1 MQIKHSKYKNTGLL
15 FELLVRRI
23 TADTLEGKEDSP
35 AVSILRKYFLNS
47 ELGKEYKL
55 YEQLTKHKTLSESK
69 AELVINSLVETSTKL
84 NRTEVRKQRY
94 NLVKEIKENYS
105 VDKFFKV
112 KVSNYKIY
120 AALNNL
126 IENHTST
133 DVAPEVV
140 INNKMTLLE
149 HLSKEPAVEKKDDL
163 MEEVN
168 GYDKDLRILTYRV
181 LLEKFNE
188 KYDDLKPAQK
198 EVLKEFINSVDSPE
212 KLKELYNNRIPAI
225 RSTLSIKLNEIEDE
239 VVKIKLQEVL
249 KYVNPLEKGDRFN
262 NDDVVN
268 LLQYYEL
275 INEL

>member
-1 MQIKHSKYKNTGLL
+1 MQNKHSKFKNTGLL

-23 TADTLEGKEDSP
+23 TADTLEGKDSA
-35 AVSILRKYFLNS
+35 AVDILRKYFLNS

-55 YEQLTKHKTLSESK
+55 YEQLSKHKNLTESK
-69 AELVINSLVETSTKL
+69 AELVINSLVESSSKL

-94 NLVKEIKENYS
+94 NLVREIKENYS
-105 VDKFFKV
+105 VEKFFKV
-112 KVSNYKIY
+112 KINNYKIY

-149 HLSKEPAVEKKDDL
+149 HLSKAPVEEKKDEL
-163 MEEVN
+163 MEEFN
-168 GYDKDLRILTYRV
+168 GYDKDLKMLTYRV

-188 KYDDLKPAQK
+188 KYDDLKSAQK
-198 EVLKEFINSVDSPE
+198 EVLKEFINSVDAPE
-212 KLKELYNNRIPAI
+212 KLKELYNNRIPGI
-225 RSTLSIKLNEIEDE
+225 KSTLEMKIKSIEDQ

-249 KYVNPLEKGDRFN
+249 KYVTPLEKNDKFS

>member
-23 TADTLEGKEDSP
+23 TADTLEGKEDSA
-35 AVSILRKYFLNS
+35 AVKILRKYFLNT

-55 YEQLTKHKTLSESK
+55 YEQLSRHKNLSESR
-69 AELVINSLVETSTKL
+69 AELIINSLVETSIKL
-84 NRTEVRKQRY
+84 NRTEIRKQRY
-94 NLVKEIKENYS
+94 NLVKEIKDNYS
-105 VDKFFKV
+105 VDQFFKV
-112 KVSNYKIY
+112 KVANYKIF

-126 IENHTST
+126 IENHSST
-133 DVAPEVV
+133 EVAPEVV

-149 HLSKEPAVEKKDDL
+149 HLSKPLVEEKKDEL
-163 MEEVN
+163 MEEFA
-168 GYDKDLRILTYRV
+168 GYDKDLRMLTYRV

-212 KLKELYNNRIPAI
+212 KLKELYNSRIPGI
-225 RSTLSIKLNEIEDE
+225 KSTLNLKIKSVEDE
-239 VVKIKLQEVL
+239 VIKIKLTEIL
-249 KYVNPLEKGDRFN
+249 KYVNPLEKNDKFN
-262 NDDVVN
+262 NDDIVN

>member
-1 MQIKHSKYKNTGLL
+1 MQNKHSKFKNTGLL

-23 TADTLEGKEDSP
+23 TADTLEGKDSA
-35 AVSILRKYFLNS
+35 AVDILRKYFLNS

-55 YEQLTKHKTLSESK
+55 YEQLSKHKNLTESK
-69 AELVINSLVETSTKL
+69 AELVINSLVETSSKL

-94 NLVKEIKENYS
+94 NLVREIKENYS
-105 VDKFFKV
+105 VEKFFKV
-112 KVSNYKIY
+112 KINNYKIY

-149 HLSKEPAVEKKDDL
+149 HLSKAPVEEKKDEL
-163 MEEVN
+163 MEEFN
-168 GYDKDLRILTYRV
+168 GYDKDLKMLTYRV

-188 KYDDLKPAQK
+188 KYDDLKSAQK
-198 EVLKEFINSVDSPE
+198 EVLKEFINSVDAPE
-212 KLKELYNNRIPAI
+212 KLKELYNNRIPGI
-225 RSTLSIKLNEIEDE
+225 KSTLEMKIKSIEDQ
-239 VVKIKLQEVL
+239 VIKIKLQEVL
-249 KYVNPLEKGDRFN
+249 KYVTPLEKNDKFS

>member
-1 MQIKHSKYKNTGLL
+1 VQNKHSKFKNTGLL

-23 TADTLEGKEDSP
+23 TADTLEGKDSA
-35 AVSILRKYFLNS
+35 AVDILRKYFLNS

-55 YEQLTKHKTLSESK
+55 YEQLSKHKNLTESK
-69 AELVINSLVETSTKL
+69 AELVINSLVETSSKL

-94 NLVKEIKENYS
+94 NLVREIKENYS
-105 VDKFFKV
+105 VEKFFKV
-112 KVSNYKIY
+112 KINNYKIY

-140 INNKMTLLE
+140 ISNKMTLLE
-149 HLSKEPAVEKKDDL
+149 YLSKAPVEEKKDEL
-163 MEEVN
+163 MEEFN
-168 GYDKDLRILTYRV
+168 GYDKDLKMLTYRV

-188 KYDDLKPAQK
+188 KYDDLKSAQK
-198 EVLKEFINSVDSPE
+198 EVLKEFINSVDAPE
-212 KLKELYNNRIPAI
+212 KLKELYNNRIPGI
-225 RSTLSIKLNEIEDE
+225 KSTLERKIKSIEDQ

-249 KYVNPLEKGDRFN
+249 KYVTPLEKNDKFS

>member
-1 MQIKHSKYKNTGLL
+1 VQNKHSKFKNTGLL

-23 TADTLEGKEDSP
+23 TADTLEGKDSA
-35 AVSILRKYFLNS
+35 AVDILRKYFLNS

-55 YEQLTKHKTLSESK
+55 YEQLSKHKNLTESK
-69 AELVINSLVETSTKL
+69 AELVINSLVETSSKL

-94 NLVKEIKENYS
+94 NLVREIKENYS
-105 VDKFFKV
+105 VEKFFKV
-112 KVSNYKIY
+112 KISNYKIY

-149 HLSKEPAVEKKDDL
+149 HLSKAPVEEKRDEL
-163 MEEVN
+163 MEEFN
-168 GYDKDLRILTYRV
+168 SYDKDLKMLTYRV

-188 KYDDLKPAQK
+188 KYDDLKSAQK
-198 EVLKEFINSVDSPE
+198 EVLKEFINSVDAPE
-212 KLKELYNNRIPAI
+212 KLKELYNNRIPGI
-225 RSTLSIKLNEIEDE
+225 KSTLEMKIKSIEDQ

-249 KYVNPLEKGDRFN
+249 KYVTPLEKNDKFS

>member
-1 MQIKHSKYKNTGLL
+1 MQNKHSKFKNTGLL

-23 TADTLEGKEDSP
+23 TADTLEGKDSA
-35 AVSILRKYFLNS
+35 AVDILRKYFLNS

-55 YEQLTKHKTLSESK
+55 YEQLSKHKNLTEAK
-69 AELVINSLVETSTKL
+69 AELVINSLVETSSKL

-94 NLVKEIKENYS
+94 NLVREIKENYS
-105 VDKFFKV
+105 VEKFFKV
-112 KVSNYKIY
+112 KINNYKIY

-149 HLSKEPAVEKKDDL
+149 HLSKAPVEEKKDEL
-163 MEEVN
+163 MEEFN
-168 GYDKDLRILTYRV
+168 GYDKDLKMLTYRV

-188 KYDDLKPAQK
+188 KYDDLKSAQK
-198 EVLKEFINSVDSPE
+198 EVLKEFINSVDAPE
-212 KLKELYNNRIPAI
+212 KLKELYNNRIPGI
-225 RSTLSIKLNEIEDE
+225 KSTLEMKIKSIEDQ
-239 VVKIKLQEVL
+239 VIKIKLQEVL
-249 KYVNPLEKGDRFN
+249 KYVTPLEKNDKFS

>member
-1 MQIKHSKYKNTGLL
+1 MQNKHSKFKNTGLL

-23 TADTLEGKEDSP
+23 TADTLEGKDS
-35 AVSILRKYFLNS
+35 AAIDILKKYFLNS

-55 YEQLTKHKTLSESK
+55 YEQLSKYKNLTESK
-69 AELVINSLVETSTKL
+69 AELVINSLVETSSKL

-94 NLVKEIKENYS
+94 NLVREIKENYS
-105 VDKFFKV
+105 VEKFFKV
-112 KVSNYKIY
+112 KINNYKIY

-133 DVAPEVV
+133 DIAPEVV

-149 HLSKEPAVEKKDDL
+149 HLSKAPVEEKRDEL
-163 MEEVN
+163 MEEFN
-168 GYDKDLRILTYRV
+168 GYDKDLKMLTYRV

-188 KYDDLKPAQK
+188 KYDDLKSAQK
-198 EVLKEFINSVDSPE
+198 EVLKEFINSVDAPE
-212 KLKELYNNRIPAI
+212 KLKELYNNRIPGI
-225 RSTLSIKLNEIEDE
+225 KSTLERKIKSIEDQ

-249 KYVNPLEKGDRFN
+249 KYVTPLEKNDKFS
-262 NDDVVN
+262 NDDIVN

>member
-1 MQIKHSKYKNTGLL
+1 MQNKHSKFKNTGLL

-23 TADTLEGKEDSP
+23 TADTLEGKDSA
-35 AVSILRKYFLNS
+35 AVDILRKYFLNS

-55 YEQLTKHKTLSESK
+55 YEQLSKHKNLTESK
-69 AELVINSLVETSTKL
+69 AELVINSLVETSSKL

-94 NLVKEIKENYS
+94 NLVREIKENYS
-105 VDKFFKV
+105 VEKFFKV
-112 KVSNYKIY
+112 KINNYKIY

-149 HLSKEPAVEKKDDL
+149 HLSKAPVEEKKDEL
-163 MEEVN
+163 MEEFN
-168 GYDKDLRILTYRV
+168 GYDKDLKMLTYRV

-188 KYDDLKPAQK
+188 KYDDLKSAQK
-198 EVLKEFINSVDSPE
+198 EVLKEFINSVDAPE
-212 KLKELYNNRIPAI
+212 KLKELYNNRIPGI
-225 RSTLSIKLNEIEDE
+225 KSTLEMKIKSIEDQ

-249 KYVNPLEKGDRFN
+249 KYVTPLEKNDKFS

>member
-1 MQIKHSKYKNTGLL
+1 MQNKHSKFKNTGLL

-23 TADTLEGKEDSP
+23 TADTLEGKDSA
-35 AVSILRKYFLNS
+35 AVDILRKYFLNS

-55 YEQLTKHKTLSESK
+55 YEQLSKHKNLTEAK
-69 AELVINSLVETSTKL
+69 AELVINSLVETSSKL

-94 NLVKEIKENYS
+94 NLVREIKENYS
-105 VDKFFKV
+105 VEKFFKV
-112 KVSNYKIY
+112 KINNYKIY

-149 HLSKEPAVEKKDDL
+149 YLSKAPVEEKRDEL
-163 MEEVN
+163 MEEFN
-168 GYDKDLRILTYRV
+168 GYDKDLKMLTYRV

-188 KYDDLKPAQK
+188 KYDDLKSAQK
-198 EVLKEFINSVDSPE
+198 EVLKEFINSVDAPE
-212 KLKELYNNRIPAI
+212 KLKELYNNRIPGI
-225 RSTLSIKLNEIEDE
+225 KSTLEMKIKSIEDQ

-249 KYVNPLEKGDRFN
+249 KYVTPLEKNDKFS

>member
-1 MQIKHSKYKNTGLL
+1 MQNKHSKFKNTGLL

-23 TADTLEGKEDSP
+23 TADTLEGKDSA
-35 AVSILRKYFLNS
+35 AVDILRKYFLNS

-55 YEQLTKHKTLSESK
+55 YEQLSKHKNLTESK
-69 AELVINSLVETSTKL
+69 AELVINSLVETSSKL

-94 NLVKEIKENYS
+94 NLVREIKENYS
-105 VDKFFKV
+105 VEKFFKV
-112 KVSNYKIY
+112 RISNYKIY

-149 HLSKEPAVEKKDDL
+149 YLSKAPVEEKKDEL
-163 MEEVN
+163 MEEFN
-168 GYDKDLRILTYRV
+168 GYDKDLKMLTYRV

-188 KYDDLKPAQK
+188 KYDDLKSAQK
-198 EVLKEFINSVDSPE
+198 EVLKEFINSVDAPE
-212 KLKELYNNRIPAI
+212 KLKELYNNRIPGI
-225 RSTLSIKLNEIEDE
+225 KSTLEMKIKSIEDQ

-249 KYVNPLEKGDRFN
+249 KYVTPLEKNDKFS

>member
-23 TADTLEGKEDSP
+23 TADTLEGKENSP
-35 AVSILRKYFLNS
+35 AVDILRKYFLNS

-55 YEQLTKHKTLSESK
+55 YEQLTKHKALSESK

-112 KVSNYKIY
+112 KVANYKIY

-212 KLKELYNNRIPAI
+212 KLKELYNSRIPAI
-225 RSTLSIKLNEIEDE
+225 RSTLSIKLNEVEDE

>member
-1 MQIKHSKYKNTGLL
+1 MQNKHSKFKNTGLL

-23 TADTLEGKEDSP
+23 TADTLEGKDSA
-35 AVSILRKYFLNS
+35 AVDILRKYFLNS

-55 YEQLTKHKTLSESK
+55 YEQLSKHKNLTESK
-69 AELVINSLVETSTKL
+69 AELVINSLVETSSKL

-94 NLVKEIKENYS
+94 NLVREIKENYS
-105 VDKFFKV
+105 VEKFFKV
-112 KVSNYKIY
+112 RINNYKIY

-140 INNKMTLLE
+140 INNKITLLE
-149 HLSKEPAVEKKDDL
+149 HLSKTPVEEKKDEL
-163 MEEVN
+163 MEEFN
-168 GYDKDLRILTYRV
+168 GYDKDLKMLTYRV

-188 KYDDLKPAQK
+188 KYDDLKSAQK
-198 EVLKEFINSVDSPE
+198 EVLKEFINSVDAPE
-212 KLKELYNNRIPAI
+212 KLKELYNNRIPGI
-225 RSTLSIKLNEIEDE
+225 KSTLEMKIKSIEDQ

-249 KYVNPLEKGDRFN
+249 KYVTPLEKNDKFS

>member
-1 MQIKHSKYKNTGLL
+1 VQNKHSKFKNTGLL

-23 TADTLEGKEDSP
+23 TADTLEGKDSA
-35 AVSILRKYFLNS
+35 AVDILRKYFLNS

-55 YEQLTKHKTLSESK
+55 YEQLSKHKNLTEAK
-69 AELVINSLVETSTKL
+69 AELVINSLVETSSKL

-94 NLVKEIKENYS
+94 NLVREIKENYS
-105 VDKFFKV
+105 VEKFFKV
-112 KVSNYKIY
+112 KINNYKIY

-149 HLSKEPAVEKKDDL
+149 HLSKAPVEEKKDEL
-163 MEEVN
+163 MEEFN
-168 GYDKDLRILTYRV
+168 GYDKDLKMLTYRV

-188 KYDDLKPAQK
+188 KYDDLKSAQK
-198 EVLKEFINSVDSPE
+198 EVLKEFINSVDAPE
-212 KLKELYNNRIPAI
+212 KLKELYNNRIPGI
-225 RSTLSIKLNEIEDE
+225 KSTLEMKIKSIEDQ
-239 VVKIKLQEVL
+239 VIKIKLQEVL
-249 KYVNPLEKGDRFN
+249 KYVTPLEKNDKFS

>member
-1 MQIKHSKYKNTGLL
+1 MQNKHSKFKNTGLL

-23 TADTLEGKEDSP
+23 TADTLEGKDSA
-35 AVSILRKYFLNS
+35 AVDILRKYFLNS

-55 YEQLTKHKTLSESK
+55 YEQLSKHKNLTEAK
-69 AELVINSLVETSTKL
+69 AELVINSLVETSSKL

-94 NLVKEIKENYS
+94 NLVREIKENYS
-105 VDKFFKV
+105 VEKFFKV
-112 KVSNYKIY
+112 RINNYKIY

-149 HLSKEPAVEKKDDL
+149 HLSKAPVEEKRDEL
-163 MEEVN
+163 MEEFN
-168 GYDKDLRILTYRV
+168 GYDKDLKMLTYRV

-188 KYDDLKPAQK
+188 KYDDLKSAQK
-198 EVLKEFINSVDSPE
+198 EVLKEFINSVDAPE
-212 KLKELYNNRIPAI
+212 KLKELYNNRIPGI
-225 RSTLSIKLNEIEDE
+225 KSTLEMKIKSIEDQ

-249 KYVNPLEKGDRFN
+249 KYVTPLEKNDKFS

>member
-1 MQIKHSKYKNTGLL
+1 MQNKHSKFKNTGLL

-23 TADTLEGKEDSP
+23 TADTLEGKDSA
-35 AVSILRKYFLNS
+35 AVDILRKYFLNS

-55 YEQLTKHKTLSESK
+55 YEQLSKHKNLTESK
-69 AELVINSLVETSTKL
+69 AELVINSLVETSSKL

-94 NLVKEIKENYS
+94 NLVREIKENYS
-105 VDKFFKV
+105 VEKFFKV
-112 KVSNYKIY
+112 KINNYKIY

-140 INNKMTLLE
+140 ISNKMTLLE
-149 HLSKEPAVEKKDDL
+149 YLSKAPVEEKKDEL
-163 MEEVN
+163 MEEFN
-168 GYDKDLRILTYRV
+168 GYDKDLKMLTYRV

-188 KYDDLKPAQK
+188 KYDDLKSAQK
-198 EVLKEFINSVDSPE
+198 EVLKEFINSVDAPE
-212 KLKELYNNRIPAI
+212 KLKELYNNRIPGI
-225 RSTLSIKLNEIEDE
+225 KSTLERKIKSIEDQ

-249 KYVNPLEKGDRFN
+249 KYVTPLEKNDKFS

>member
-1 MQIKHSKYKNTGLL
+1 VQNKHSKFKNTGLL

-23 TADTLEGKEDSP
+23 TADTLEGKDSA
-35 AVSILRKYFLNS
+35 AVDILRKYFLNS

-55 YEQLTKHKTLSESK
+55 YEQLSKHKNLTESK
-69 AELVINSLVETSTKL
+69 AELVINSLVETSSKL

-94 NLVKEIKENYS
+94 NLVREIKENYS
-105 VDKFFKV
+105 VEKFFKV
-112 KVSNYKIY
+112 KISNYKIY

-133 DVAPEVV
+133 DVAPEIV

-149 HLSKEPAVEKKDDL
+149 HLSKAPVEEKRDEL
-163 MEEVN
+163 MEEFN
-168 GYDKDLRILTYRV
+168 SYDKDLKMLTYRV

-188 KYDDLKPAQK
+188 KYDDLKSAQK
-198 EVLKEFINSVDSPE
+198 EVLKEFINSVDAPE
-212 KLKELYNNRIPAI
+212 KLKELYNNRIPGI
-225 RSTLSIKLNEIEDE
+225 KSTLEMKIKSIEDQ

-249 KYVNPLEKGDRFN
+249 KYVTPLEKNDKFS

>member
-1 MQIKHSKYKNTGLL
+1 MQNKHSKFKNTGLL

-23 TADTLEGKEDSP
+23 TADTLEGKDSA
-35 AVSILRKYFLNS
+35 AVDILRKYFLNS

-55 YEQLTKHKTLSESK
+55 YEQLSKHKNLTESK
-69 AELVINSLVETSTKL
+69 AELVINSLVETSSKL

-94 NLVKEIKENYS
+94 NLVREIKENYS
-105 VDKFFKV
+105 VEKFFKV
-112 KVSNYKIY
+112 KISNYKIY

-149 HLSKEPAVEKKDDL
+149 HLSKAPVEEKRDEL
-163 MEEVN
+163 MEEFN
-168 GYDKDLRILTYRV
+168 GYDKDLKMLTYRV

-188 KYDDLKPAQK
+188 KYDDLKSAQK
-198 EVLKEFINSVDSPE
+198 EVLKEFINSVDAPE
-212 KLKELYNNRIPAI
+212 KLKELYNNRIPGI
-225 RSTLSIKLNEIEDE
+225 KSTLEMKIKSIEDQ

-249 KYVNPLEKGDRFN
+249 KYVTPLEKNDKFS

>member
-1 MQIKHSKYKNTGLL
+1 MQNKHSKFKNTGLL

-23 TADTLEGKEDSP
+23 TADTLEGKDSA
-35 AVSILRKYFLNS
+35 AVDILRKYFLNS

-55 YEQLTKHKTLSESK
+55 YEQLSKYKNLTESK
-69 AELVINSLVETSTKL
+69 AELVINSLVETSSKL

-94 NLVKEIKENYS
+94 NLVREIKENYS
-105 VDKFFKV
+105 VEKFFKV
-112 KVSNYKIY
+112 RIGNYKIY

-140 INNKMTLLE
+140 ISNKMTLLE
-149 HLSKEPAVEKKDDL
+149 HLSKAPVEEKKDEL
-163 MEEVN
+163 MEEFN
-168 GYDKDLRILTYRV
+168 GYDKDLKMLTYRV

-188 KYDDLKPAQK
+188 KYDDLKSAQK
-198 EVLKEFINSVDSPE
+198 EVLKEFINSVDAPE
-212 KLKELYNNRIPAI
+212 KLKELYNNRIPGI
-225 RSTLSIKLNEIEDE
+225 KSTLEMKIKSIEDR

-249 KYVNPLEKGDRFN
+249 KYVTPLEKNDKFS

>member
-1 MQIKHSKYKNTGLL
+1 MQNKHSKFKNTGLL

-23 TADTLEGKEDSP
+23 TADTLEGKDSA
-35 AVSILRKYFLNS
+35 AVDILRKYFLNS

-55 YEQLTKHKTLSESK
+55 YEQLSKHKNLTESK
-69 AELVINSLVETSTKL
+69 AELVINSLVETSSKL

-94 NLVKEIKENYS
+94 NLVREIKENYS
-105 VDKFFKV
+105 VEKFFKV
-112 KVSNYKIY
+112 KINNYKIY

-140 INNKMTLLE
+140 ISNKMTLLE
-149 HLSKEPAVEKKDDL
+149 YLSKAPVEEKKDEL
-163 MEEVN
+163 MEEFN
-168 GYDKDLRILTYRV
+168 GYDKDLKMLTYRV

-188 KYDDLKPAQK
+188 KYDDLKSAQK
-198 EVLKEFINSVDSPE
+198 EVLKEFINSVDAPE
-212 KLKELYNNRIPAI
+212 KLKELYNNRIPGI
-225 RSTLSIKLNEIEDE
+225 KSTLEMKIKSIEDQ

-249 KYVNPLEKGDRFN
+249 KYVTPLEKNDKFS

>member
-1 MQIKHSKYKNTGLL
+1 VQNKHSKFKNTGLL

-23 TADTLEGKEDSP
+23 TADTLEGKDSA
-35 AVSILRKYFLNS
+35 AVDILRKYFLNS

-55 YEQLTKHKTLSESK
+55 YEQLSKYKNLTESK
-69 AELVINSLVETSTKL
+69 AELVINSLVETSSKL

-94 NLVKEIKENYS
+94 NLVREIKENYS
-105 VDKFFKV
+105 VEKFFKV
-112 KVSNYKIY
+112 RISNYKIY

-140 INNKMTLLE
+140 ISNKMTLLE
-149 HLSKEPAVEKKDDL
+149 HLSKAPVEEKKDEL
-163 MEEVN
+163 MEEFN
-168 GYDKDLRILTYRV
+168 GYDKDLKMLTYRV

-188 KYDDLKPAQK
+188 KYDDLKSAQK
-198 EVLKEFINSVDSPE
+198 EVLKEFINSVDAPE
-212 KLKELYNNRIPAI
+212 KLKELYNSRIPGI
-225 RSTLSIKLNEIEDE
+225 KSTLEMKIKSIEDQ

-249 KYVNPLEKGDRFN
+249 KYVTPLEKNDKFS

>member
-1 MQIKHSKYKNTGLL
+1 MQNKHSKFKNTGLL

-23 TADTLEGKEDSP
+23 TADTLEGKDSA
-35 AVSILRKYFLNS
+35 AVDILRKYFLNS

-55 YEQLTKHKTLSESK
+55 YEQLSKYKNLTESK
-69 AELVINSLVETSTKL
+69 AELVINSLVETSSKL

-94 NLVKEIKENYS
+94 NLVREIKENYS
-105 VDKFFKV
+105 VEKFFKV
-112 KVSNYKIY
+112 KINNYKIY

-149 HLSKEPAVEKKDDL
+149 YLSKAPVEEKKDEL
-163 MEEVN
+163 MEEFN
-168 GYDKDLRILTYRV
+168 GYDKDLKMLTYRV

-188 KYDDLKPAQK
+188 KYDDLKSAQK
-198 EVLKEFINSVDSPE
+198 EVLKEFINSVDAPE
-212 KLKELYNNRIPAI
+212 KLKELYNNRIPGI
-225 RSTLSIKLNEIEDE
+225 KSTLEMKIKSIEDR

-249 KYVNPLEKGDRFN
+249 KYVTPLEKNDKFS

>member
-1 MQIKHSKYKNTGLL
+1 MQNKHSKFKNTGLL

-23 TADTLEGKEDSP
+23 TADTLEGKDSA
-35 AVSILRKYFLNS
+35 AVDILRKYFLNS

-55 YEQLTKHKTLSESK
+55 YEQLSKHKNLTEAK
-69 AELVINSLVETSTKL
+69 AELVINSLVETSSKL

-94 NLVKEIKENYS
+94 NLVREIKENYS
-105 VDKFFKV
+105 VEKFFKV
-112 KVSNYKIY
+112 KINNYKIY

-149 HLSKEPAVEKKDDL
+149 YLSKAPVEEKKDEL
-163 MEEVN
+163 MEEFN
-168 GYDKDLRILTYRV
+168 GYDKDLKMLTYRV

-188 KYDDLKPAQK
+188 KYDDLKSAQK
-198 EVLKEFINSVDSPE
+198 EVLKEFINSVDAPE
-212 KLKELYNNRIPAI
+212 KLKELYNSRIPGI
-225 RSTLSIKLNEIEDE
+225 KSTLEMKIKSIEDQ

-249 KYVNPLEKGDRFN
+249 KYVTPLEKNDKFS

>member
-1 MQIKHSKYKNTGLL
+1 MQNKHSKFKNTGLL

-23 TADTLEGKEDSP
+23 TADTLEGKDSA
-35 AVSILRKYFLNS
+35 AVDILRKYFLNS

-55 YEQLTKHKTLSESK
+55 YEQLSKHKNLTESK
-69 AELVINSLVETSTKL
+69 AELVINSLVETSSKL

-94 NLVKEIKENYS
+94 NLVREIKENYS
-105 VDKFFKV
+105 VEKFFKV
-112 KVSNYKIY
+112 KINNYKIY

-149 HLSKEPAVEKKDDL
+149 YLSKAPVEEKKDEL
-163 MEEVN
+163 MEEFN
-168 GYDKDLRILTYRV
+168 GYDKDLKMLTYRV

-188 KYDDLKPAQK
+188 KYDDLKSAQK
-198 EVLKEFINSVDSPE
+198 EVLKEFINSVDAPE
-212 KLKELYNNRIPAI
+212 KLKELYNNRIPGI
-225 RSTLSIKLNEIEDE
+225 KSTLEMKIKSIEDQ

-249 KYVNPLEKGDRFN
+249 KYVTPLEKNDKFS

>member
-1 MQIKHSKYKNTGLL
+1 VQNKHSKFKNTGLL

-23 TADTLEGKEDSP
+23 TADTLEGKDS
-35 AVSILRKYFLNS
+35 AAIDILKKYFLNS

-55 YEQLTKHKTLSESK
+55 YEQLSKYKSLTESK
-69 AELVINSLVETSTKL
+69 AELVINSLVETSSKL

-94 NLVKEIKENYS
+94 NLVREIKENYS
-105 VDKFFKV
+105 VEKFFKV
-112 KVSNYKIY
+112 KINNYKIY

-133 DVAPEVV
+133 DIAPEVV

-149 HLSKEPAVEKKDDL
+149 HLSKAPVEEKRDEL
-163 MEEVN
+163 MEEFN
-168 GYDKDLRILTYRV
+168 GYDKDLKMLTYRV

-188 KYDDLKPAQK
+188 KYDDLKSAQK
-198 EVLKEFINSVDSPE
+198 EVLKEFINSVDAPE
-212 KLKELYNNRIPAI
+212 KLKELYNNRIPGI
-225 RSTLSIKLNEIEDE
+225 KSTLERKIKSIEDQ

-249 KYVNPLEKGDRFN
+249 KYVTPLEKNDKFS
-262 NDDVVN
+262 NDDIVN

>member
-1 MQIKHSKYKNTGLL
+1 MQNKHSKFKNTGLL

-23 TADTLEGKEDSP
+23 TADTLEGKDSA
-35 AVSILRKYFLNS
+35 AVIFLKYFLNS

-55 YEQLTKHKTLSESK
+55 YEQLSKHKNLTESK
-69 AELVINSLVETSTKL
+69 AELVINSLVETSSKL

-94 NLVKEIKENYS
+94 NLVREIKENYS
-105 VDKFFKV
+105 VEKFFKV
-112 KVSNYKIY
+112 KINNYKIY

-140 INNKMTLLE
+140 ISNKMTLLE
-149 HLSKEPAVEKKDDL
+149 YLSKAPVEEKKDEL
-163 MEEVN
+163 MEEFN
-168 GYDKDLRILTYRV
+168 GYDKDLKMLTYRV

-188 KYDDLKPAQK
+188 KYDDLKSAQK
-198 EVLKEFINSVDSPE
+198 EVLKEFINSVDAPE
-212 KLKELYNNRIPAI
+212 KLKELYNNRIPGI
-225 RSTLSIKLNEIEDE
+225 KSTLERKIKSIEDQ

-249 KYVNPLEKGDRFN
+249 KYVTPLEKNDKFS

>member
-1 MQIKHSKYKNTGLL
+1 MQNKHSKFKNTGLL

-23 TADTLEGKEDSP
+23 TADTLEGKDSA
-35 AVSILRKYFLNS
+35 AVDILRKYFLNS

-55 YEQLTKHKTLSESK
+55 YEQLSKYKNLTESK
-69 AELVINSLVETSTKL
+69 AELVINSLVETSSKL

-94 NLVKEIKENYS
+94 NLVREIKENYS
-105 VDKFFKV
+105 VEKFFKV
-112 KVSNYKIY
+112 KINNYKIY

-149 HLSKEPAVEKKDDL
+149 HLSKAPVEEKKDEL
-163 MEEVN
+163 MEEFN
-168 GYDKDLRILTYRV
+168 GYDKDLKMLTYRV

-188 KYDDLKPAQK
+188 KYDDLKSAQK
-198 EVLKEFINSVDSPE
+198 EVLKEFINSVDAPE
-212 KLKELYNNRIPAI
+212 KLKELYNNRIPGI
-225 RSTLSIKLNEIEDE
+225 KSTLEMKIKSIEDR

-249 KYVNPLEKGDRFN
+249 KYVTPLEKNDKFS

>member
-1 MQIKHSKYKNTGLL
+1 VQNKHSKFKNTGLL

-23 TADTLEGKEDSP
+23 TADTLEGKDS
-35 AVSILRKYFLNS
+35 AAIDILKKYFLNS

-55 YEQLTKHKTLSESK
+55 YEQLSKYKNLTESK
-69 AELVINSLVETSTKL
+69 AELVINSLVETSSKL

-94 NLVKEIKENYS
+94 NLVREIKENYS
-105 VDKFFKV
+105 VEKFFKV
-112 KVSNYKIY
+112 KINNYKIY

-133 DVAPEVV
+133 DIAPEVV

-149 HLSKEPAVEKKDDL
+149 HLSKAPVEEKRDEL
-163 MEEVN
+163 MEEFN
-168 GYDKDLRILTYRV
+168 GYDKDLKMLTYRV

-188 KYDDLKPAQK
+188 KYDDLKSAQK
-198 EVLKEFINSVDSPE
+198 EVLKEFINSVDAPE
-212 KLKELYNNRIPAI
+212 KLKELYNNRIPGI
-225 RSTLSIKLNEIEDE
+225 KSTLERKIKSIEDQ

-249 KYVNPLEKGDRFN
+249 KYVTPLEKNDKFS
-262 NDDVVN
+262 NDDIVN

>member
-1 MQIKHSKYKNTGLL
+1 VQIKHSKYKNTGLL

-23 TADTLEGKEDSP
+23 TADTLEGKENSP
-35 AVSILRKYFLNS
+35 AVDILRKYFLNS

-55 YEQLTKHKTLSESK
+55 YEQLTKHKALSESK

-112 KVSNYKIY
+112 KVANYKIY

-163 MEEVN
+163 MEEIN